1 MATNDIPNDL
11 LARQPERLV
20 VTGFRCCMAGYDFG
34 DSACWEAAWRSYV
47 GELGSQSARSLM
59 GELQFFVRCIRLNT
73 ARPLCYFPQGCRYLC
88 HDECMAL
95 SALSAA
101 QSGDCVA
108 GCLAVRHLTGQ
119 HDPMSINEV
128 WTAAQSFADAL
139 KAWGQPLYPVS
150 AGVVESIAKMQQL
163 SKPSSETRH

>member
-1 MATNDIPNDL
+1 
-11 LARQPERLV
+11 
-20 VTGFRCCMAGYDFG
+20 
-34 DSACWEAAWRSYV
+34 
-47 GELGSQSARSLM
+47 
-59 GELQFFVRCIRLNT
+59 
-73 ARPLCYFPQGCRYLC
+73 
-88 HDECMAL
+88 MAL